1 MRGVIRELAAL
12 AFFSGASL
20 YLCPE
25 GGTKRVM
32 ALLCAALLTAAAM
45 KPLRQL
51 NDARLAFHEIQLE
64 ELEERITRDGRETAM
79 LLQRTVLE
87 KNCAGYIRNQASAL
101 GIGMLRVE
109 LDFRQEAD
117 GSWRPSSVR
126 LYGAA
131 DGERMRLLQD
141 RIRDELGI
149 EWERQ
154 EWFPDG

>member
-1 MRGVIRELAAL
+1 MTSVIRELSAL
-12 AFFSGASL
+12 AFLSGASL

-32 ALLCAALLTAAAM
+32 SLLCAALLTAAAIR
-45 KPLRQL
+45 PLRQM
-51 NDARLAFHEIQLE
+51 NDTRLAFREIQLE
-64 ELEERITRDGRETAM
+64 ELEERITQSGRETRM

-87 KNCAGYIRNQASAL
+87 KNCAEYIRRQAGAL
-101 GIGMLRVE
+101 GIGALRVE
-109 LDFRQEAD
+109 IDFRQEAD
-117 GSWRPSSVR
+117 GSWRPFSVR

-131 DGERMRLLQD
+131 DGERIRMLQD